1 MSRPSRFDAD
11 FRLHA
16 VELVGLSRKPKARIA
31 ADLGVSATTL
41 SKWMDANKKKTGDPD
56 VLTRSERE
64 ELLALRVEK
73 REWILEREILKK
85 AMAFWVK
92 ESKT

>member
-41 SKWMDANKKKTGDPD
+41 SKWMDANKKKIDDPD

-85 AMAFWVK
+85 VSMSLARH
-92 ESKT
+92 SRL